1 MIRTKLAKPS
11 KNWLEGLY
19 RHFAPRTALA
29 RTQARCAL
37 AVLEARGGY
46 TGASTTRRSLAGW
59 QAGSGDADSSV
70 LLDLPLLRAR
80 SRDLLRNCAL
90 AAGVIHTVCTHVV
103 GTGLQLQVRIDISR
117 LGLSDAAADNWAAH
131 VESEFALWADSPEC
145 SLTRNLTFSDCQ
157 ELVFRSSLE
166 SGDCFVL
173 MPTVARAGCPYDLRL
188 QIIEADRVC
197 NKDHAPDSP
206 TLAGGVQKDA
216 SGAPIAYHIL
226 DSHPGSSRK
235 DGQKTTWRVIPAY
248 GTQSGRRNV
257 LHLYRSLRPGQT
269 RGIPYLA
276 PVIESFKQ
284 LGAYCDAEVMAAVVS
299 ALLTVFV
306 KTPEGDTGLARVS
319 RATREKNGYSLG
331 NGTVVNLAEGEEVS
345 TVAPGRPNAAFDPFV
360 QALLRQIGVALEL
373 PFEVLIKHFTASYSA
388 ARAALLEAGYF
399 FTARRAWLAQH
410 FCQAVYEE
418 WLTHAICLGRIQ
430 APGFLSGDPALRA
443 AYCGAVWI
451 GNAFGQ
457 IDPLKEIAAA
467 KGRIELGVSSL
478 AREAASLSGIDWETE
493 LHQQVKEKRLREAAG
508 LGSVVPMEH
517 A

>member
-1 MIRTKLAKPS
+1 MIGSKLPKGS
-11 KNWLEGLY
+11 KNWLESLY
-19 RHFAPRTALA
+19 AYFIPHKALA
-29 RTQARCAL
+29 RTKARCAL
-37 AVLEARGGY
+37 ATLEASRAGGY
-46 TGASTTRRSLAGW
+46 TGASTTKRSLEGW
-59 QAGSGDADSSV
+59 QAGNGDSDSSV
-70 LLDLPLLRAR
+70 LPDLPLLRQR

-103 GTGLQLQVRIDISR
+103 GTGLQLQVRIDRSR
-117 LGLSDAAADNWAAH
+117 LGLSDTAADAWAANT
-131 VESEFALWADSPEC
+131 EREFALWADSPEC

-157 ELVFRSSLE
+157 ELVFRSHLE

-173 MPTVARAGCPYDLRL
+173 LPTIPRAGCPYDLRL
-188 QIIEADRVC
+188 QIIEADRVS
-197 NKDHAPDSP
+197 NTDYTPDSAI
-206 TLAGGVQKDA
+206 LAGGVQKD
-216 SGAPIAYHIL
+216 SFGAPIAYHIL
-226 DSHPGSSRK
+226 ESHPGSSNNAA
-235 DGQKTTWRVIPAY
+235 QKATWKIIPAY
-248 GTQSGRRNV
+248 GKQSGRRNV

-269 RGIPYLA
+269 RGLPYLA
-276 PVIESFKQ
+276 PVLESFKQ
-284 LGAYCDAEVMAAVVS
+284 LEAYCNAEVMAAVVS

-306 KTPEGDTGLARVS
+306 KTPEGDSGLARIARS
-319 RATREKNGYSLG
+319 PHDKGYSLG

-418 WLTHAICLGRIQ
+418 WLMHAICLGRIS
-430 APGFLSGDPALRA
+430 APGFLSGDPALKA

-493 LHQQVKEKRLREAAG
+493 LHQQVKEKRLREAAR
-508 LGSVVPMEH
+508 L
-517 A
+517 